1 MKLTV
6 LNLSFPIKNFSA
18 TIEHFT
24 PRNSTAIE
32 WAILESVH
40 TIAGKTKFQDV
51 SIERFFADILQIA
64 DPNMLVKPCIIN
76 LMDMGA
82 LERSDDIFDSVDLGD
97 VRMGILKLTDEGQE
111 MQQRG
116 LLPGETLE
124 NEIRFSY
131 NFFNN
136 EIFNAKTQ
144 KLFNDPQGVEIID
157 TDDNLENVE
166 MPTQTV
172 RQYLLKNPSQYHWM
186 NNNTEI
192 RNIRDSTKD
201 DEKVKWMILPKNI
214 IISGNGKISIENND
228 STFIEDKV
236 LAYLAEQDNSLE
248 NQKNNTNAIKKIEF
262 KDIDQECSHISLAR
276 TINSLLS
283 NEIAMSTVCVINSS
297 IANIDLSQLQVKPG
311 RIVIIAGADK
321 FECRQDSALKSL
333 IVKIPS
339 DNELDSIL
347 FASAAKNYRIHSAG
361 VYTNHSATPLTVVLQ
376 TKETTFDFTAYCVN
390 LVQKYVSE
398 NKNILFLLQGVG
410 KTDLFFNQ
418 LANLFDDPEINLLEK
433 GEALTKILE
442 TGQRY
447 FGRNILSTDQEKRL
461 LFHNWAPQNITLP
474 SIQEQIHSLLKSTYF
489 KNRPWAL
496 QYAISQM
503 MDHASPVK
511 SFEDFMQFI
520 EFATTTPLIK
530 DIFRNTSV
538 AQKIDSDAN
547 LEFLITLYG
556 DLPPQLALTET
567 QYRLLALQ
575 KTFIDLNLELKR
587 IKYNIDQTA
596 AEKKSVVLK
605 NKDVLPT
612 LNVKVN
618 AFKKARASFND
629 TLKKRAFAI
638 KTNIEDDSY
647 FKKPEYMPYL
657 QQLKIVHDATTTI
670 SPYLGILSGNYERI
684 YIADT
689 CAIMENPELIDSFKT
704 NKFALIIPKQVLEE
718 LDKNKLKTDNDTN
731 RKAQAAAK
739 KIAECRD
746 LKKMGQKWLFIED
759 SDISLLPQEY
769 SDGHISGDDL
779 ILSVA
784 LKYRLNDPIILTND
798 VNLGNKLYG
807 EYIRQQSSK
816 RFMEENSNKGAKR

>member
-18 TIEHFT
+18 TVEHFT

-32 WAILESVH
+32 WAILESVN
-40 TIAGKTKFQDV
+40 TIAGKTGFQDV

-64 DPNMLVKPCIIN
+64 DPNLLVKPCIIN
-76 LMDMGA
+76 LMDIGA
-82 LERSDDIFDSVDLGD
+82 LERSDDIFDSVDLGN
-97 VRMGILKLTDEGQE
+97 VRMGVLKLTDEGKE

-116 LLPGETLE
+116 LLPGETSE

-131 NFFNN
+131 NLFNK

-144 KLFNDPQGVEIID
+144 KLFNDPQGVEIVD
-157 TDDNLENVE
+157 TDDDLENVD
-166 MPTQTV
+166 MPTQAV

-186 NNNTEI
+186 NTNTEI
-192 RNIRDSTKD
+192 RNISDSTEK
-201 DEKVKWMILPKNI
+201 DEKVKWIIRPKNV

-236 LAYLAEQDNSLE
+236 LAYLAEQDNSIE
-248 NQKNNTNAIKKIEF
+248 NLKINTNAIKKIEF
-262 KDIDQECSHISLAR
+262 RDVDQECSNIVLAK
-276 TINSLLS
+276 TVNSLLS
-283 NEIAMSTVCVINSS
+283 NEIAMSTVCVINNS
-297 IANIDLSQLQVKPG
+297 IANIDLSQLQGKSG

-333 IVKIPS
+333 IIKVPS

-347 FASAAKNYRIHSAG
+347 FASAVKNYRIHSAG
-361 VYTNHSATPLTVVLQ
+361 VYTNHSATPLTVILQ
-376 TKETTFDFTAYCVN
+376 TKEQTFDFTAYCVN
-390 LVQKYVSE
+390 LVQKYASE

-418 LANLFDDPEINLLEK
+418 LANLFDDPEINLLKK
-433 GEALTKILE
+433 GEALAKILE
-442 TGQRY
+442 IGQRY
-447 FGRNILSTDQEKRL
+447 FGKNILSTDQEKIL
-461 LFHNWAPQNITLP
+461 LFHNWEPQNITLP
-474 SIQEQIHSLLKSTYF
+474 SIQEQIHSLLESTYF
-489 KNRPWAL
+489 KSRPWAL

-511 SFEDFMQFI
+511 SFEEFKNFI
-520 EFATTTPLIK
+520 EFSTTTPLVK
-530 DIFRNTSV
+530 DVFRNVTI
-538 AQKIDSDAN
+538 AQKLDSDAN
-547 LEFLITLYG
+547 IELLIACYG
-556 DLPPQLALTET
+556 ELPQQLTLTET
-567 QYRLLALQ
+567 QNRLLTMQ
-575 KTFIDLNLELKR
+575 KAFIDLNLELKR

-596 AEKKSVVLK
+596 AEKKSIILK
-605 NKDVLPT
+605 NKDALPT

-618 AFKKARASFND
+618 AFKKARALFND
-629 TLKKRAFAI
+629 TLKKRASAI
-638 KTNIEDDSY
+638 KTNIENDDY
-647 FKKPEYMPYL
+647 FQKPEYMPYF
-657 QQLKIVHDATTTI
+657 QQLQIVHDAITTI
-670 SPYLGILSGNYERI
+670 SPYLGILNGNYDRI

-704 NKFALIIPKQVLEE
+704 NKSALIIPKQVLEE
-718 LDKNKLKTDNDTN
+718 LDKNKLKTDDDKNQ
-731 RKAQAAAK
+731 KAQAAAK

-769 SDGHISGDDL
+769 SDGRISGDDL

-798 VNLGNKLYG
+798 VNFGNKLYG

-816 RFMEENSNKGAKR
+816 QFMEENSKKGAKK